1 MRLEAVERAV
11 IEEEDWEMP
20 SIPLHTSPP
29 GPVSLKTAPV
39 VSPELSVAGL
49 LARRPRTPSPARA
62 RQRRRTVGG
71 SAGASGSGGAS
82 GSAGRSQ
89 VLVDRST
96 LHTLANTC
104 LHLYDAIWDLLEPQD
119 ASSTPGS

>member
-39 VSPELSVAGL
+39 VSPELSQRAL
-49 LARRPRTPSPARA
+49 ERRPRTPSPRA
-62 RQRRRTVGG
+62 RQRRRTVRGG
-71 SAGASGSGGAS
+71 GDGGGSGGAS

-96 LHTLANTC
+96 LHTLADTC
-104 LHLYDAIWDLLEPQD
+104 LHCYNAIWDLLDGREGGS
-119 ASSTPGS
+119 APGS